1 MMLYS
6 LGSFDDTVD
15 NREMKRSSST
25 MANGNKEQ
33 KITYFAATHN
43 QQTINIVD
51 IVDDRGTKRSCHKT
65 MIDKNSSNKKRKI
78 TVSGQYTGGDNDYRR
93 GMKRQAIEKNNSNN
107 DDRGTKRSCHK
118 TMIDK
123 NSSNKKRKITVS
135 GQYTGGD
142 NDYRRGMKRQ
152 AIEKNN
158 SNKKRNTTVSE
169 KYTYGVND
177 DHGMKRSCQKM
188 MISKNSSN
196 KKRKITVF
204 EQHTCGENNI
214 SMAIDLD
221 SFAFDLDSVRSSFHM
236 EANTMTI
243 GNIDV
248 GVIAEDASD
257 SEFDSIMD

>member
-51 IVDDRGTKRSCHKT
+51 IV
-65 MIDKNSSNKKRKI
+65 
-78 TVSGQYTGGDNDYRR
+78 
-93 GMKRQAIEKNNSNN
+93 